1 VSNFTR
7 FIRAIRTGVLEAPTF
22 EDGVRA
28 RAYQDAC
35 IASAETGKP
44 VNIRL

>member
-7 FIRAIRTGVLEAPTF
+7 FIRAIRTGVPEAPTF
-22 EDGVRA
+22 EDGARA

-35 IASAETGKP
+35 TASAETGKL
-44 VNIRL
+44 VRIRL